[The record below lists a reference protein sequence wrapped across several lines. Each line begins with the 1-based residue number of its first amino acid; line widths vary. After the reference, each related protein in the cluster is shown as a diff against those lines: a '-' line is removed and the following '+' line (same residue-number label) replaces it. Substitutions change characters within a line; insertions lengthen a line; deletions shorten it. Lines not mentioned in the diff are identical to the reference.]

1 MGKQRRRAG
10 GGASRVPTWVI
21 WPVGAVGVAALVLWL
36 VLVVPGLLV
45 PTASTA
51 SLRDVTN
58 AAQRHQ
64 LQDDRLKLQNDV
76 RTTLLQGLGGL
87 AIIAGA
93 VFTYRQLQVTREG
106 QVTDRFTKA
115 IDQLDESKSLAVR
128 LGGLYALE
136 RIAKD
141 SKPDRNTVAEVLCAY
156 VRTQAPWPEKSTP
169 EADKLLAAA
178 GQKLD
183 RTKKLQDLIARL
195 PDVYATSRILGRW
208 HKTIGPTPVLSLH
221 NADLRRAALRGDH
234 FPQADFRDTNLQ
246 EADLSGAYLEGA
258 HLDGAILIDA
268 WLKGAVL
275 TGAHL
280 QRADLRGAHLEGARL
295 RGAEATADTT
305 WPRGFDWEAAGVVIR
320 AASR

>member
-1 MGKQRRRAG
+1 M
-10 GGASRVPTWVI
+10 PIWVI
-21 WPVGAVGVAALVLWL
+21 WTMGAAGAAVLVLWL
-36 VLVVPGLLV
+36 VLVVPRLLV

-51 SLRDVTN
+51 SLRDVKD
-58 AAQRHQ
+58 AAKRHE
-64 LQDDRLKLQNDV
+64 LQDDRLRLQNDV

-93 VFTYRQLQVTREG
+93 VFTYRQLRVTREG

-115 IDQLDESKSLAVR
+115 IDQLDEDKGLAVR

-141 SKPDRNTVAEVLCAY
+141 SKPDRTTVAEVLCAY
-156 VRTQAPWPEKSTP
+156 VRTQAPWPEKPTP
-169 EADKLLAAA
+169 EADRAVAAA
-178 GQKLD
+178 GQNLGHDKV
-183 RTKKLQDLIARL
+183 LQDLIARL

-208 HKTIGPTPVLSLH
+208 HRAIGPTPVLSLH

-234 FPQADFRDTNLQ
+234 FPHADFRSTNLQ
-246 EADLSGAYLEGA
+246 EADLSGARLEGA
-258 HLDGAILIDA
+258 HLEDAILVNA
-268 WLKGAVL
+268 WLKDIVL

-280 QRADLRGAHLEGARL
+280 QRADLSGARLEGARL
-295 RGAEATADTT
+295 QGAEATADTI
-305 WPRGFDWEAAGVVIR
+305 WPRGFDWEAAGVVIH

>member
-1 MGKQRRRAG
+1 MGKQRRKAG
-10 GGASRVPTWVI
+10 GSASRVPIWVI
-21 WPVGAVGVAALVLWL
+21 WTVGAVGAAVLVLWL
-36 VLVVPGLLV
+36 VLVVPRFLV

-51 SLRDVTN
+51 SLRDVN
-58 AAQRHQ
+58 DAAKRHE
-64 LQDDRLKLQNDV
+64 LQDNRLKLQNDV

-93 VFTYRQLQVTREG
+93 VFTYRQLRVTREG

-115 IDQLDESKSLAVR
+115 IDQLDEGKGLAVR

-141 SKPDRNTVAEVLCAY
+141 SQPDRNTVAEVLCAY

-169 EADKLLAAA
+169 EANRTLAAA
-178 GQKLD
+178 GQNLD
-183 RTKKLQDLIARL
+183 RTKGLQDLIARL

-208 HKTIGPTPVLSLH
+208 HKTIGPPPVLSLH

-234 FPQADFRDTNLQ
+234 FPQADFRCTNLQ
-246 EADLSGAYLEGA
+246 EADLSGAHLEGA
-258 HLDGAILIDA
+258 HLEDAILVDA
-268 WLKGAVL
+268 WLRDVVM
-275 TGAHL
+275 TGAYL
-280 QRADLRGAHLEGARL
+280 QRADLSGAHLEGAHL
-295 RGAEATADTT
+295 RGAEATADTI
-305 WPRGFDWEAAGVVIR
+305 WPRGFDWEAAGVVIH